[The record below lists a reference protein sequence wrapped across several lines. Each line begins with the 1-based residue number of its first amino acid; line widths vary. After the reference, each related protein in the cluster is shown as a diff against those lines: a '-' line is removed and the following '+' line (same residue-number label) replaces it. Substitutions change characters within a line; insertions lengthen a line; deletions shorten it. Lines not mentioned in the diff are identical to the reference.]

1 MVDAEKKKAR
11 EARYIAKHGY
21 KHQHA
26 YYARNR
32 EKILAKSKV
41 DRQNDPENRNAI
53 NRKYRSK
60 NREKSRLWNW
70 KASGVPIPTRPEP
83 EACESCGRRTGKTLH
98 VDHDHTTG
106 KFRGWLCLQ
115 CNCAL
120 GLAGDNLEGVLN
132 LAVYLSQRG

>member
-21 KHQHA
+21 KHQRA

-32 EKILAKSKV
+32 EKILAK
-41 DRQNDPENRNAI
+41 QADPEKRETHYAN
-53 NRKYRSK
+53 NRKYISK

-98 VDHDHTTG
+98 VDHDHATG

>member
-11 EARYIAKHGY
+11 EARYYAKHGY
-21 KHQHA
+21 KHQSA

-32 EKILAKSKV
+32 EKILAK
-41 DRQNDPENRNAI
+41 QAAPEKRATHYAV
-53 NRKYRSK
+53 NRKYLSK
-60 NREKSRLWNW
+60 NREKSRLWSW
-70 KASGVPIPTRPEP
+70 KANGIPTPTRPEP
-83 EACESCGRRTGKTLH
+83 EACESCGRPAVKTLH
-98 VDHDHTTG
+98 VDHDHATG